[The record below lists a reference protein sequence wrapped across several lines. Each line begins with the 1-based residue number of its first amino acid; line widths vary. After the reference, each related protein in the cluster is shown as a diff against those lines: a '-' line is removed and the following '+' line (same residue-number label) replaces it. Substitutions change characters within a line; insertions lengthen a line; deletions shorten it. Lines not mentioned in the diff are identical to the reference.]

1 MHGLSIIIINYNTFE
16 MTSKCIA
23 SVYDHLKEDN
33 FEIILVDNASVECN
47 PDLFLEK
54 YPTIHLIK
62 SAENVGFAKGNNL
75 GIEKAKYDTILL
87 LNSDAFL
94 TDNSTWEAVQYLE
107 KHKNVA
113 VVTGQLNY
121 ADGRIQHNC
130 QSFPSFLKSTI
141 EKLRL
146 HKFLS
151 KKKRSSLLQ
160 GFYFDYTQKGHPDW
174 VWGAY
179 FMFRKEILKH
189 LPAQKLNDDFF
200 MYGEDMLWCF
210 EFRTL
215 GYDIVY
221 FPQIKIIHLLGGSSG
236 KSKEWI
242 HENHQQFLRKNYSFV
257 HRFLLRLF

>member
-1 MHGLSIIIINYNTFE
+1 MYGLSIIIINYNTFE
-16 MTSKCIA
+16 ITLKCIA
-23 SVYDHLKEDN
+23 SVYENLKEDN
-33 FEIILVDNASVECN
+33 FEIILVDNASVECE

-62 SAENVGFAKGNNL
+62 SATNVGFAKGNNL

-94 TDNSTWEAVQYLE
+94 TDNSTWEAVQYLQ
-107 KHKNVA
+107 KNKNVA
-113 VVTGQLNY
+113 VITGQLQY
-121 ADGRIQHNC
+121 PDGRLQHNC
-130 QSFPSFLKSTI
+130 QSFPHVAKSII

-146 HKFLS
+146 HKLLS
-151 KKKRSSLLQ
+151 KNKRGTFLQ
-160 GFYFDYTQKGHPDW
+160 GFYFDYAQKGHPDW

-179 FMFRKEILKH
+179 FMFRKEKLEK
-189 LPAQKLNDDFF
+189 LPHQQLNDDFF

-210 EFRTL
+210 EFRKL
-215 GYDIVY
+215 GYEVVY

-236 KSKEWI
+236 KAQEWI
-242 HENHQQFLRKNYSFV
+242 NENYRQFLKKNYSFV

>member
-1 MHGLSIIIINYNTFE
+1 MQGLSIIIINYNTFDL
-16 MTSKCIA
+16 TSRCIS
-23 SVYDHLKEDN
+23 SVYENLKEDN

-54 YPTIHLIK
+54 FPTIHLIK
-62 SAENVGFAKGNNL
+62 SEANVGFSKGNNI
-75 GIEKAKYDTILL
+75 GIKSAKYDTILL

-94 TDNSTWEAVQYLE
+94 TDSSTWEAVEYLQ
-107 KHKNVA
+107 KNKNIA
-113 VVTGQLNY
+113 VITGQLQY
-121 ADGRIQHNC
+121 PDGRVQHNC
-130 QSFPSFLKSTI
+130 QSFPHVTKSII

-146 HKFLS
+146 HKLLS
-151 KKKRSSLLQ
+151 KKKRGAFLQ

-179 FMFRKEILKH
+179 FMFRKEKLEK
-189 LPAQKLNDDFF
+189 LPHQQLNDDFF

-210 EFRTL
+210 EFRKL
-215 GYDIVY
+215 GYEVVY

-236 KSKEWI
+236 KAQEWI
-242 HENHQQFLRKNYSFV
+242 RENHHQFLKKNYSFV